1 MDLNSFIIRRLIIGL
16 LMDIY
21 NWNRNINY
29 LIVMQMQELIGVEEY
44 GITILLGYGCLL
56 KDLWKIKRE

>member
-1 MDLNSFIIRRLIIGL
+1 
-16 LMDIY
+16 MDIY